1 MKCPKCQA
9 ENPEGVKFCG
19 ECGHR
24 FSDVALFAGLLLA
37 PSVSFTLEMAAV
49 ILILL
54 ASYLGS
60 LSKAAGGLRQYGG
73 VMGKADP
80 MAWCTADVCRYPS
93 DAMSR
98 LLTRKKGAR
107 KQW

>member
-1 MKCPKCQA
+1 MEEVSA
-9 ENPEGVKFCG
+9 MTTEGK
-19 ECGHR
+19 R
-24 FSDVALFAGLLLA
+24 ALITAVRRVVFAGLLLA
-37 PSVSFTLEMAAV
+37 PSVSFTLEMAAI

-60 LSKAAGGLRQYGG
+60 LSKAASGLRQYGG

>member
-24 FSDVALFAGLLLA
+24 LSDGALFAGLSLA
-37 PSVSFTLEMAAV
+37 PSISFTLEMAAI
-49 ILILL
+49 ILMLL

-80 MAWCTADVCRYPS
+80 MAWLYRRCPQISLRCDEPS
-93 DAMSR
+93 FNWQE
-98 LLTRKKGAR
+98 GG
-107 KQW
+107 

>member
-1 MKCPKCQA
+1 MKCPKCQV
-9 ENPEGVKFCG
+9 ENSEGVKFCG
-19 ECGHR
+19 ECGHK

-37 PSVSFTLEMAAV
+37 PSVSFTLEMAAI

-80 MAWCTADVCRYPS
+80 MALVYRRCLQISLRCNEPS
-93 DAMSR
+93 FNSQE
-98 LLTRKKGAR
+98 GG
-107 KQW
+107 

>member
-1 MKCPKCQA
+1 MK
-9 ENPEGVKFCG
+9 
-19 ECGHR
+19 R
-24 FSDVALFAGLLLA
+24 D
-37 PSVSFTLEMAAV
+37 V
-49 ILILL
+49 ILLT
-54 ASYLGS
+54 SYLVS
-60 LSKAAGGLRQYGG
+60 LSKAASGLRQYSE

>member
-37 PSVSFTLEMAAV
+37 PSVSFTLEMAAI
-49 ILILL
+49 ILIL
-54 ASYLGS
+54 LGS

-80 MAWCTADVCRYPS
+80 MA
-93 DAMSR
+93 
-98 LLTRKKGAR
+98 
-107 KQW
+107 